1 MLMTGGLVCFPL
13 VNVVAV
19 VFDTAQCFKI
29 PNWLSWLQHLI
40 QFNSWFSI
48 PTFFVL
54 PKEASG
60 IPEARNTWGEAWLQ
74 KRCSETEA
82 GEQANRRQVQRCAMC
97 KVRTKWQNQLQNQ
110 PRTVLGSSRAQD
122 LTAGH
127 WARSYKAGVKPFFFG
142 QNTKITIGI
151 FEIFIRYIID
161 VILRYTIAD
170 DTLITLRKDFTSET
184 DLHLKQLLTEVR
196 YTSDDD

>member
-1 MLMTGGLVCFPL
+1 M
-13 VNVVAV
+13 
-19 VFDTAQCFKI
+19 I
-29 PNWLSWLQHLI
+29 
-40 QFNSWFSI
+40 FN

-60 IPEARNTWGEAWLQ
+60 IPKARNTWGEAWLQ

-82 GEQANRRQVQRCAMC
+82 GEQANRRTGEQAAGAKMCHDVPWCAMC

-110 PRTVLGSSRAQD
+110 PHTALGSSRAQD

-127 WARSYKAGVKPFFFG
+127 WARSYKAGVKP
-142 QNTKITIGI
+142 I
-151 FEIFIRYIID
+151 FVWPKNEDNDRYIWNIHQIYHWCHLEIYNSWWYANNIKEGSYIWD
-161 VILRYTIAD
+161 WST
-170 DTLITLRKDFTSET
+170 FET
-184 DLHLKQLLTEVR
+184 AANHTGEVR

>member
-1 MLMTGGLVCFPL
+1 M
-13 VNVVAV
+13 
-19 VFDTAQCFKI
+19 I
-29 PNWLSWLQHLI
+29 
-40 QFNSWFSI
+40 FNSYVFR
-48 PTFFVL
+48 
-54 PKEASG
+54 ASKG
-60 IPEARNTWGEAWLQ
+60 SKRHTRSPEHLRWSMAPEKMFRNWSRRT
-74 KRCSETEA
+74 
-82 GEQANRRQVQRCAMC
+82 GEQAAKMCHDVPCAKWERSGRTNC
-97 KVRTKWQNQLQNQ
+97 KTSRAQFSDL
-110 PRTVLGSSRAQD
+110 LGSSRAQD